1 MGLQESGSTQ
11 RLNHHRQRMKGASGD
26 KGAQKCFATGR
37 ALSEITD
44 PNSNSWFR
52 NYSGKPANSD
62 DLLVEGMMV
71 RVMEAVVGMVV
82 QMVDGSDGESGGGD
96 GGVSDGDD
104 DGGVAK

>member
-1 MGLQESGSTQ
+1 
-11 RLNHHRQRMKGASGD
+11 MKGASGD
-26 KGAQKCFATGR
+26 KVAQKCFATGR

-52 NYSGKPANSD
+52 NYSGKPANGD
-62 DLLVEGMMV
+62 DLLVEGIMV

-82 QMVDGSDGESGGGD
+82 EMVDGSDGESGGGD